1 MQENMIAI
9 GIGKKIKERRE
20 NLGITQEKIANEIGV
35 AISTVQRYE
44 KGTIRKIKLPVVE
57 AIARSIGVSPDWLIG
72 KSDELIL
79 VEEFLEQETMLPSP
93 SGRRIGVAYDKATPP
108 VKETVAVALKPW
120 LDGNGFPAK
129 TKTAPA
135 KEPEADE
142 PETTELP
149 QYELS
154 SAAGLG
160 TYMDEVPSYEM
171 RDVLL
176 ADVPEG
182 AEMLIRISGDSME
195 PEYCDGDIVF
205 VESAIALES
214 GDIGIFVVDS
224 FAYCKQL
231 VITGHRR
238 AVLRSMNE
246 SYEDIDLSQYA
257 YCHTVGRVI
266 GKLGEE

>member
-1 MQENMIAI
+1 MGIGIRIKQAREAI
-9 GIGKKIKERRE
+9 GLTQKQLAQQ
-20 NLGITQEKIANEIGV
+20 LGITPSAVTNYENEVSHPKEPILYKLLDTLKVDANFLFQDEMS
-35 AISTVQRYE
+35 AH
-44 KGTIRKIKLPVVE
+44 
-57 AIARSIGVSPDWLIG
+57 RSAPTPAG
-72 KSDELIL
+72 
-79 VEEFLEQETMLPSP
+79 Q
-93 SGRRIGVAYDKATPP
+93 RIGIAYDKAAPP
-108 VKETVAVALKPW
+108 VKETVEVALKPW
-120 LDGNGFPAK
+120 LDGNSLTIK
-129 TKTAPA
+129 TKTPPA
-135 KEPEADE
+135 EEPEADE
-142 PETTELP
+142 SETMELP

-195 PEYCDGDIVF
+195 PEYYDGDIVF

-214 GDIGIFVVDS
+214 GDIGIFVVDG

-246 SYEDIDLSQYA
+246 NYEDIDLSQYA

-266 GKLGEE
+266 GKLEGN